1 MKTFRYV
8 ALVVFLCGMFT
19 TGLYAQKNQISY
31 TVTGK
36 VTTPENS
43 AIANVVVSDG
53 FRVTTTDKE
62 GFYTLQSTN
71 IAKHIFI
78 SVPADCDVP
87 HEGNIPRFYKSV
99 KGTTSDIS
107 VDFTLTK
114 KEKDKKLVF
123 VVMADPQAQIPADMK
138 RFTTEPIPDIEKLKS
153 NYPDDVAFIGMT
165 AGDLL
170 WDAPKMYPDY
180 VKAFEQ
186 LSFPFYQVIGNHDY
200 DEKIKGN
207 DSESSHYFE
216 SYFGPTY
223 YSFNRGDC
231 HFIALDNIIYN
242 TRPDYEEK
250 ISDEQLVWLQ
260 QNLKY
265 VDKNKLIVISMHSPV
280 YRRDG
285 KDILSNTSALIK
297 ILKGYKVLIVSGHTH
312 RMNKMV
318 VAKDM
323 VDYTLSPTMGNSWA
337 GDINVDGCPNG
348 YGVFEI
354 NGNKLVSQYYKA
366 TKHPSDYQMNVFPV
380 GSVPELSKSVVAHV
394 WNYSES
400 WKVEVYEAGVYKG
413 KMTNTTGYDPIAY
426 NFFLGTQKPARKPK
440 LEPAKTQ
447 NLFYY
452 TPKNNKSEVKVVVT
466 DCFGN
471 IYTEYLNRIPD

>member
-1 MKTFRYV
+1 MNTFRYV
-8 ALVVFLCGMFT
+8 ALVFFLCGMFA
-19 TGLYAQKNQISY
+19 TGLHAQKNEISF

-36 VTTPENS
+36 VSTPEN
-43 AIANVVVSDG
+43 AGITDVVVSDG
-53 FRVTTTDKE
+53 YQVTTTNAKGE
-62 GFYTLQSTN
+62 YTLQSTSL
-71 IAKHIFI
+71 AKHIFI
-78 SVPADCDVP
+78 SVPADCDIP
-87 HEGNIPRFYKSV
+87 HEGNIPRFYKSI
-99 KGTTSDIS
+99 KGTTADI
-107 VDFTLTK
+107 VVNFTLTK
-114 KEKDKKLVF
+114 KEKDQALVF

-138 RFTTEPIPDIEKLKS
+138 RFTAEPIPDIEKLKS

-180 VKAFEQ
+180 VKAFDQ

-207 DSESSHYFE
+207 DYESSHYFE

-242 TRPDYEEK
+242 TRPDYKEE
-250 ISDEQLVWLQ
+250 ISKEQLIWLQ
-260 QNLKY
+260 QDLKY
-265 VDKNKLIVISMHSPV
+265 VDKNKLIIISMHSPV
-280 YRRDG
+280 YRKDG
-285 KDILSNTSALIK
+285 KKILNNTAELIK
-297 ILKGYKVLIVSGHTH
+297 ILKGYKALIVSGHTH
-312 RMNKMV
+312 RMNKAV
-318 VAKDM
+318 VAKDI

-337 GDINVDGCPNG
+337 GDFNIDGCPNG

-354 NGNKLVSQYYKA
+354 KGNQLVSQYYKS
-366 TKHPSDYQMNVFPV
+366 TGKSKDYQMKVFPV
-380 GSVPELSKSVVAHV
+380 GSVSELSKSVVAHV
-394 WNYSES
+394 WNYSEG
-400 WKVEVYEAGVYKG
+400 WKVEVYEAGNYKG
-413 KMTNTTGYDPIAY
+413 KMTNATGYDPDAY
-426 NFFLGTQKPARKPK
+426 DFYLGAQKPTRKPK
-440 LEPAKTQ
+440 LEPAKTS

-471 IYTEYLNRIPD
+471 TYTEYLNRIPD